1 MTHPIASPEEVGM
14 PVYVR
19 KRGVDG
25 YFLGYAS
32 PLQPLIGSA
41 EWALPFPSAEAA
53 YACTPAI
60 LHADIEV
67 VEESARRKDTQVVYR
82 WPTALDPPM
91 VSDANHRGMHE
102 EEVS

>member
-1 MTHPIASPEEVGM
+1 M

-53 YACTPAI
+53 YASTPAI

-67 VEESARRKDTQVVYR
+67 VEESARIKDTQVVYR
-82 WPTALDPPM
+82 WPAASDPPV
-91 VSDANHRGMHE
+91 VSDANHEDRHE
-102 EEVS
+102 EEVY

>member
-1 MTHPIASPEEVGM
+1 M

-32 PLQPLIGSA
+32 LLQPLIGSA
-41 EWALPFPSAEAA
+41 EWALPFPSAETA
-53 YACTPAI
+53 YASTPAI

-67 VEESARRKDTQVVYR
+67 VEESARIKDTQVVYR
-82 WPTALDPPM
+82 WPVASDPPV
-91 VSDANHRGMHE
+91 VSDANHEDRHE
-102 EEVS
+102 EEVY